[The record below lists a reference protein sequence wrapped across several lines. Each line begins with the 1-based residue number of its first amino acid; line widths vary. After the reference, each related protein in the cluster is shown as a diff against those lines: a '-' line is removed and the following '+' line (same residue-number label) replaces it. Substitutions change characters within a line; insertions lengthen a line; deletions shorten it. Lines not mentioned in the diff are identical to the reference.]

1 MLYDMKVHL
10 PQIVD
15 EILKSYTAGELD
27 KLYRQKTLVCKI
39 MNDTDLLGKMKL
51 IDEEK
56 DKQRK
61 QTITYTLEEIKKLTN
76 MNDIEQAYVFC
87 QHLWETHMKKFD
99 VIESNYWETIIS
111 KIKETVDSLNVEYEE
126 QS

>member
-15 EILKSYTAGELD
+15 EMLKSYTAGELD

-61 QTITYTLEEIKKLTN
+61 QTITYTLEEIKKLAN

-111 KIKETVDSLNVEYEE
+111 KIKETVDSLNVEDEE